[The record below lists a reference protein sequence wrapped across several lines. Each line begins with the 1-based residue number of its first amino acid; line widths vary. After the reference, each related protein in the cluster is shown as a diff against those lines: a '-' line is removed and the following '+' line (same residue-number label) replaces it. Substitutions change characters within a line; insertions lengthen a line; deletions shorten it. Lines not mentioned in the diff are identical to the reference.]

1 MQNTEHMDRLKVIR
15 CDSRREMGEQAAL
28 DAAEYL
34 RYLGER
40 QDEINIIFAAAPSQ
54 NEFLASLC
62 SQPGIPWE
70 KINAFQMDDY
80 IGIREDAPQ
89 RFANF
94 LNRAVF
100 ERVSLRSVMLLKC
113 DNDAD
118 NEIARYSALLRAHP
132 LDVAFIGIGENGHI
146 AFNDPDIADF
156 FDHEDIKRVKMAY
169 ESRQQQVNDGCFPT
183 IDDVP
188 THAISLTIPA
198 LTSADYMFCV
208 VPAATKADAVKN
220 TVHGEISE
228 DCPATIMRRHKN
240 AILYCDADSGKYL

>member
-54 NEFLASLC
+54 TEFLASLC

-118 NEIARYSALLRAHP
+118 DEIARYSALLRAHP

-169 ESRQQQVNDGCFPT
+169 ESRQQQVNDGCFASLE
-183 IDDVP
+183 DVP
-188 THAISLTIPA
+188 HEALTVTIPVILRA
-198 LTSADYMFCV
+198 KRVFCI
-208 VPAATKADAVKN
+208 VPCHTKAQAVHDALVEK
-220 TVHGEISE
+220 IST
-228 DCPATIMRRHKN
+228 DCPASILRLHSN
-240 AILYCDADSGKYL
+240 AALYLDGESASRL

>member
-1 MQNTEHMDRLKVIR
+1 MEFKDLIQKRTCIR
-15 CDSRREMGEQAAL
+15 AYKGTPVTAQQLQAL
-28 DAAEYL
+28 LEAA
-34 RYLGER
+34 
-40 QDEINIIFAAAPSQ
+40 IMAPNACNFQSWRFYAVT
-54 NEFLASLC
+54 NK
-62 SQPGIPWE
+62 E

-113 DNDAD
+113 DNYAD

-169 ESRQQQVNDGCFPT
+169 ESRQQQVNDGCFASLE
-183 IDDVP
+183 DVP
-188 THAISLTIPA
+188 HEALTVTIPVILRA
-198 LTSADYMFCV
+198 KRVFCI
-208 VPAATKADAVKN
+208 VPCHTKAQAVHDALVEK
-220 TVHGEISE
+220 IST
-228 DCPATIMRRHKN
+228 DCPASILRLHSN
-240 AILYCDADSGKYL
+240 AALYLDGESASRL